1 MQTKKSFFRRHTG
14 KILSIFV
21 VLTFFVPF
29 FIYADDLI
37 TVIAD
42 GQAVLGED
50 TTPAWARSL
59 ALNNARRAAIEKASG
74 VKVHGLSVVYNYQLI
89 SDLIS
94 AFSKGLIVKEEVL
107 MDDLKADGKNVTYFI
122 RIKAHVKPLEHKK
135 PGSFRIVKAEVFRA
149 GETSNTKNPVFQNN
163 DEIQIRV
170 GVNSDLFLN
179 IFSVSQDGRI
189 TKLLPNRYFKNDRAS
204 TDRDFIFPDD
214 IQRVTGLKLRVHSP
228 KSLSSALETILIVA
242 TKEKVELLSNSKQ
255 AENTI
260 TDLMYELSELDQ
272 SLWVD
277 KTIGYEVRR

>member
-1 MQTKKSFFRRHTG
+1 MKKAFFRRHTG

-29 FIYADDLI
+29 FVYADDLI

-50 TTPAWARSL
+50 TTPARARSL
-59 ALNNARRAAIEKASG
+59 ALNNARRSAIEKAAG
-74 VKVHGLSVVYNYQLI
+74 VRVHGLSVVYNYQLI

-94 AFSKGLIVKEEVL
+94 AFSKGLIVKEEIL
-107 MDDLKADGKNVTYFI
+107 KEDLKSDGKNVTCFI

-135 PGSFRIVKAEVFRA
+135 PGNFRIVKTEVFRA
-149 GETSNTKNPVFQNN
+149 GGASNTKNPVFQNN

-170 GVNSDLFLN
+170 GVNTNLFLN

-189 TKLLPNRYFKNDRAS
+189 TKLLPNKYFKNNRAS
-204 TDRDFIFPDD
+204 ADRDFVFPDD
-214 IQRVTGLKLRVHSP
+214 VQRTTGLKLRVHSP
-228 KSLSSALETILIVA
+228 KNLSSALETILIVA
-242 TKEKVELLSNSKQ
+242 TKEKVDLLSNSKQ

-260 TDLMYELSELDQ
+260 TDLMYELSGIDQ
-272 SLWVD
+272 SLWAE